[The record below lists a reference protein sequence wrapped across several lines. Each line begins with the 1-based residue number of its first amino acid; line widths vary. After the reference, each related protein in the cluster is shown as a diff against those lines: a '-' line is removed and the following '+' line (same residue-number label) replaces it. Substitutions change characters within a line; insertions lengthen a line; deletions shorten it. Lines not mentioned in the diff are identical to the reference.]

1 MQILKLLFLFFIGK
15 PFYKLAGE
23 NKKQQW
29 PYAIL
34 GIVTFLVGTSSASI
48 IITSFFDLT
57 VPQSADEI
65 NLRQELNLLS
75 IPLGLIICFGVYHYL
90 KENWKTEIDLR
101 NENILD
107 SDFDNEDF

>member
-1 MQILKLLFLFFIGK
+1 MALKYLFLFFIGR

-23 NKKQQW
+23 NKQQQW

-34 GIVTFLVGTSSASI
+34 GIVTFLVGASSASI

-57 VPQSADEI
+57 VPQNADEI

-75 IPLGLIICFGVYHYL
+75 IPLGLIICLGVYHYL
-90 KENWKTEIDLR
+90 KENWKTKIDIR
-101 NENILD
+101 DEKILD
-107 SDFDNEDF
+107 SSFESRRKN